1 MVISG
6 GNYKPDSLKPREVV
20 SLLIDDD
27 EMEKKCEYILF
38 FKTIYFNL
46 NSSSNV
52 CNVVFLIVKMLGCY
66 QSVEIIEGEKE
77 G

>member
-38 FKTIYFNL
+38 FQDCLIYIHL
-46 NSSSNV
+46 PMSVIWCS
-52 CNVVFLIVKMLGCY
+52 LIVKMLGCY

-77 G
+77 E